1 MLKII
6 VHDYAGHPFP
16 LTLSQELSNK
26 YKVYHLYFGNDY
38 GPKAS
43 FDIGF
48 NKNLTIESIGSNIK
62 YNKSNFFTRFIK
74 DFIYGYFVAKR
85 INEIKPD
92 IIISG
97 QCPTFAQE
105 IIISASK
112 KNNSK
117 FIIWVQDFYSTAVH
131 TILMKKI
138 SILSL
143 PISFLFKYFEK
154 KQFKITDHLIVISD
168 DFLNQ
173 LNNWKIDNNKI
184 SIIQNWGNLDQIKFN
199 KSKDITFLK
208 ENNLDI
214 NKFHILYSGTLALK
228 HNPDLILKI
237 ANRNSSIEIIVVGIG
252 SGFQKLKNDKNLPK
266 NIKLLPLQPFN
277 KMNNVLNSA
286 DIFLAMLNN
295 DAGNYS
301 VPSKILNYLC
311 AGRPIIFSAPKNNL
325 AAKIVEEAGAGH
337 VFDPN
342 NFDDL
347 NKYIDKLQNDNE
359 TRDLLSKNA
368 RNYAE
373 KNFQIKHIS
382 AKFENIINK
391 IVQNN

>member
-16 LTLSQELSNK
+16 LTLSEELSKK
-26 YKVYHLYFGNDY
+26 YKVYHLYFKNDY
-38 GPKAS
+38 GPKAD
-43 FDIGF
+43 FK
-48 NKNLTIESIGSNIK
+48 NKLNENLIIESIGSNIK

-74 DFIYGYFVAKR
+74 DFIYGYQVAQR

-92 IIISG
+92 VIISG

-105 IIISASK
+105 IIINSSK

-131 TILMKKI
+131 SILMKKF
-138 SILSL
+138 SFLSL

-154 KQFKITDHLIVISD
+154 KQFKIADHLIVISD
-168 DFLNQ
+168 DFLDQ
-173 LNNWKIDNNKI
+173 LNNWQINNKKI
-184 SIIQNWGNLDQIKFN
+184 SIIQNWGNLDQIKLN
-199 KSKDITFLK
+199 KSKDLTFLK
-208 ENNLDI
+208 ENNLDVS
-214 NKFHILYSGTLALK
+214 KFHILYSGTLALK
-228 HNPDLILKI
+228 HNPDLILEI
-237 ANRNSSIEIIVVGIG
+237 ANCNPSIEIIVVGIG
-252 SGFQKLKNDKNLPK
+252 SGYQKLKINKNLPK
-266 NIKLLPLQPFN
+266 NVKLLPLQPFD

-286 DIFLAMLNN
+286 DIFLAMLNS

-311 AGRPIIFSAPKNNL
+311 AGKPIIFSAPKNNL
-325 AAKIVEEAGAGH
+325 AAKIVEESGAGG
-337 VFDPN
+337 VFDPD

-347 NKYIDKLQNDNE
+347 NKYIDKLYNDNE